1 MTCSRAREYL
11 ETKRI
16 KIGEQVTANKAKYSR
31 KEALALAGRVKRLIA
46 AKGTKLNEL
55 DIRKKPASKEILELM
70 LGPTGNLRA
79 PTMRV
84 GDTLYVGFPKGGF
97 DGWK

>member
-1 MTCSRAREYL
+1 MTCGRAREFL
-11 ETKRI
+11 ERE
-16 KIGEQVTANKAKYSR
+16 KIAVAEQVNANRDPQGKKD
-31 KEALALAGRVKRLIA
+31 ALALAARAKKLIV
-46 AKGTKLNEL
+46 AKGTRITEL
-55 DIRKKPASKEILELM
+55 DMRTKPSPREILALM

-97 DGWK
+97 EGMK